1 MDDDGFQAF
10 ADANGIT
17 VNFRMNSRNLPLLA
31 EAYDAW
37 RSVAPPSEWGCGEVI
52 RWRRI
57 GGVVEMHLS
66 DGTVVAVRLRK
77 RQ

>member
-1 MDDDGFQAF
+1 MGVR
-10 ADANGIT
+10 G
-17 VNFRMNSRNLPLLA
+17 
-31 EAYDAW
+31 
-37 RSVAPPSEWGCGEVI
+37 VI
-52 RWRRI
+52 RCRRI